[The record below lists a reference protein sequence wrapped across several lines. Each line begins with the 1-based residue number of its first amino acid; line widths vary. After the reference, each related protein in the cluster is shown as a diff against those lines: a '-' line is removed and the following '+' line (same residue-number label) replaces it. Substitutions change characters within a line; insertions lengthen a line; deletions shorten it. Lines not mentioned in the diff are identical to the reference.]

1 MIDLRRLEIL
11 RELDRCKTVAATA
24 VAVHLTPSAVS
35 QQIASLAREAGTPM
49 VEPDGRRI
57 RLTAAAQILLA
68 HAHAVFTHLEHAE
81 SELTA
86 YRRGDAGTVRLGV
99 FSSAISAIV
108 MPALAELALNS
119 RIRVEIHEV
128 SDEGGADAL
137 LARSVDLN
145 LTLTAMNTLRGS
157 ADPRVGGEHLLSDAL
172 DVCLPAGHR
181 LAGDRDV
188 DLADL
193 AGDDW
198 ITSPPGST
206 CWQIAEAACSDAGF
220 APRIRHQVSEFAA
233 LTALV
238 AAGFGVALLPRL
250 AQRYAGDA
258 LAVRPARGTTPVRS
272 VGVRYRSGT
281 AGQPHIA
288 PLLAS
293 LTRVCTGLGAGD
305 IRTEDSHRAAAPEG
319 PEDHRWGGRG
329 SNPRLA
335 DYESA
340 ALTD

>member
-35 QQIASLAREAGTPM
+35 QQIASLAREAGTAM

-81 SELTA
+81 SELA
-86 YRRGDAGTVRLGV
+86 AFRRGDAGTVRLGV
-99 FSSAISAIV
+99 FPSAISPIV
-108 MPALAELALNS
+108 MPALAVLS
-119 RIRVEIHEV
+119 RTSRVRVEIHEIA
-128 SDEGGADAL
+128 DEGGTDAL
-137 LARSVDLN
+137 LARSADLN
-145 LTLTAMNTLRGS
+145 LTLSAMNALRGS
-157 ADPRVGGEHLLSDAL
+157 ADPRVGEEHLLADAL
-172 DVCLPAGHR
+172 DVCLPSHHR
-181 LAGDRDV
+181 LAADREV
-188 DLADL
+188 DLGDL

-206 CWQIAEAACSDAGF
+206 CWQIAEAACSEAGF
-220 APRIRHQVSEFAA
+220 TPHIRHRVSEFAA

-250 AQRYAGDA
+250 AQHCAGNA
-258 LAVRPARGTTPVRS
+258 LAVRPARGTTPVRN

-293 LTRVCTGLGAGD
+293 LTRVCAELGTIGCVPGPAAGRRARSGADQMTSVGRAGL
-305 IRTEDSHRAAAPEG
+305 EPAP
-319 PEDHRWGGRG
+319 GG
-329 SNPRLA
+329 L
-335 DYESA
+335 
-340 ALTD
+340 